1 MCLNRYYVAEG
12 VKIYSNETWRL
23 VHGDQGRQIVCKY
36 AEEVCNFYIEQSE
49 ADNHAVRE
57 AACHCI
63 SELCTK
69 VAAVVDKE
77 PFKPYIAQMLAALLD
92 CFKDESWPVRDC
104 ACLACG
110 HFVATFPEESQPVF
124 DELCQLWFGHLSDN
138 IQSIREHSAESISY
152 VMQHAYKEQLQAK
165 VQEYIQENLMKAKE
179 QGSASQKFAGL
190 QNETQ
195 FGVAKPQI
203 DSSSGHSHE
212 TGEIGGH
219 RVHGDGD
226 DGHSNN

>member
-1 MCLNRYYVAEG
+1 M
-12 VKIYSNETWRL
+12 
-23 VHGDQGRQIVCKY
+23 
-36 AEEVCNFYIEQSE
+36 
-49 ADNHAVRE
+49 
-57 AACHCI
+57 
-63 SELCTK
+63 CTK

-77 PFKPYIAQMLAALLD
+77 PFKPFIAPMLAALLD

-104 ACLACG
+104 ACIACG

-138 IQSIREHSAESISY
+138 IQSIREHSAGSIAY

-179 QGSASQKFAGL
+179 QGNESQKFAGL

-203 DSSSGHSHE
+203 NSASDKSHH
-212 TGEIGGH
+212 TGQIGGH